1 MKTDRKNIKLCY
13 EFRAFIRCMKAAFCG
28 PVSKIPNV
36 YVDQKTRPS
45 ICFKTR
51 GRAFETLR
59 RAFEILDRAFESLR
73 KNQSSVESFRSS
85 AECLCHNTAC
95 PAPTSHD
102 TFCHMFLTS

>member
-51 GRAFETLR
+51 G
-59 RAFEILDRAFESLR
+59 
-73 KNQSSVESFRSS
+73 
-85 AECLCHNTAC
+85 
-95 PAPTSHD
+95 
-102 TFCHMFLTS
+102 

>member
-73 KNQSSVESFRSS
+73 KNQKLGRKFENLGRVFMS
-85 AECLCHNTAC
+85 
-95 PAPTSHD
+95 
-102 TFCHMFLTS
+102 